1 MKYKYSL
8 LATIVAL
15 MLQSPFVSAVVSD
28 QEFAAMQ
35 AQFTLL
41 AERLSA
47 LEMENE
53 KLREINEHTIRE
65 VDLTRAEVAQA
76 GSGSGAAPW
85 TETVRIKGDFRY
97 RYESIDEE
105 DVSTRNRNRVRAR
118 AAIIANLDDNVEVGM
133 GFASGGDDPVSSN
146 QTLGGGGS
154 TKDLRLDLAYFNWGA
169 TDDLNLI
176 GGKYKNIYYRPQKN
190 GLIWDGDYNPEGIA
204 LTWTPGSFFVSAAG
218 SWLESDKKKNNTE
231 FSYGGQAGYKGQV
244 GAASLVAGVGYQHIE
259 SAGKTPF
266 FGGADDFFGNSFAC
280 ADPDQLIG
288 CEYLYDY
295 KTVQGFFDMGM
306 NVGDMPL
313 SLFADYVYNT
323 DADENE
329 TGYAVGIKLG
339 KTKGRGSWDLA
350 YIWQDLEADATL
362 GLLTDSDFGGGGTDG
377 KGHVFKGGFGIN
389 KKWSLGVTYFRNEI
403 GGNSGNARDYDRI
416 MLDTKFKY

>member
-1 MKYKYSL
+1 MKFGYSFLTASL
-8 LATIVAL
+8 LLAAPL
-15 MLQSPFVSAVVSD
+15 ASAAISD
-28 QEFAAMQ
+28 EEFAKMQ
-35 AQFTLL
+35 AQFMQL

-47 LEMENE
+47 VEAEN
-53 KLREINEHTIRE
+53 KALRDVNEQTIRE
-65 VDLTRAEVAQA
+65 ADLTKA
-76 GSGSGAAPW
+76 SSAASW

-97 RYESIDEE
+97 RYEAIDVE
-105 DVSTRNRNRVRAR
+105 DSSNRDRNRIRAR
-118 AAIIANLDDNVEVGM
+118 AAIVANLDDNVEVGM
-133 GFASGGDDPVSSN
+133 GFASGGDSPVSTN

-169 TDDLNLI
+169 TDDLNVI
-176 GGKYKNIYYRPQKN
+176 GGKYKNNYYRPQKS
-190 GLIWDGDYNPEGIA
+190 GLIWDADYNPEGIA
-204 LTWTPGSFFVSAAG
+204 LTWTPGSLFLSAGG
-218 SWLESDKKKNNTE
+218 SWLESDKKKENTS
-231 FSYGGQAGYKGQV
+231 FSYGGQAGFKGQV
-244 GAASLVAGVGYQHIE
+244 GSASLVAGVGYQNIE
-259 SAGKTPF
+259 AAGKTPF
-266 FGGADDFFGNSFAC
+266 FGSADDFFGNSFVC
-280 ADPDQLIG
+280 SDPDQLVG

-339 KTKGRGSWDLA
+339 KTSGRGSWDLA

-377 KGHVFKGGFGIN
+377 KGHIFKGGFGIN
-389 KKWSLGVTYFRNEI
+389 NKWSLAVTYFRNEI
-403 GGNSGNARDYDRI
+403 GGNAGNARDYDRI